1 MKSPHMHSNTTFFV
15 LFVVAMFLYLIPAT
29 HTQWENEWYVMFG
42 PPFSTLSHEWI
53 RYRVFSFFVFLSFC
67 VTSFFSVLV
76 KVLLKRYVLLPF
88 CYLPK
93 IMYQKKYA
101 HCSLPTMFFC
111 VCGVACV
118 INSVDSTRE
127 RKCCFFHENIA
138 AIFETIKMQPLW
150 NSTGIIII
158 AWIFNC
164 IRMMWVQT
172 RLTSTHSWH
181 IVGCSWLSPCRSETM
196 EMVARVRFWRFT
208 SLNVQHAVK
217 LREVINKTPPKRTK
231 IY

>member
-1 MKSPHMHSNTTFFV
+1 MRKWVVRDVWSPFFHIV
-15 LFVVAMFLYLIPAT
+15 TWMD
-29 HTQWENEWYVMFG
+29 
-42 PPFSTLSHEWI
+42 TLSS
-53 RYRVFSFFVFLSFC
+53 VFVFCFPLFLC
-67 VTSFFSVLV
+67 DQFFLCPCEGFVKALCFVT
-76 KVLLKRYVLLPF
+76 VLLSSKNNVPEE
-88 CYLPK
+88 
-93 IMYQKKYA
+93 I
-101 HCSLPTMFFC
+101 CSLLSTHYVFLC

-208 SLNVQHAVK
+208 SLDVQHAVK
-217 LREVINKTPPKRTK
+217 LREVINKTPSKKTK